1 MITVSAQ
8 PVGMAQLRNWCVG
21 EGVDPVK
28 AVLVK
33 DVPPGTEV
41 GLIEATLQTVKA
53 LGRVR
58 VRGRMYD
65 PQSQSLDVLCECREN
80 VNVAAIPL
88 DVTPEGS
95 ARTWRL
101 FGFSEQ
107 EEDPEAQAAGD
118 GQNVPLPDS
127 SLLSPLQASSPEAI
141 IRAVGDIL
149 QMTSK
154 PTHGDNSLYR
164 RLRTFSGIVPT
175 PPGEEQ
181 LENWVEQARLMIEE
195 YDRPE
200 REKKMRIMESVKG
213 PALEIL
219 QAVRFNNPSATSMD
233 YINILETTFGNLE
246 SGEELYFAFRMLCQ
260 HPNEKLSE
268 FLRRLEKVL
277 NKAIQKGGLQSSV
290 ADKARLDQLIK
301 GAIRSDIMI
310 LKLGLRNHRD
320 SPPTFLELLNEIRRE
335 EEHEASRRRLH
346 PPKAVYAKSATVTSD
361 TELKDLT
368 AEIHQLR
375 AQVCELSTP
384 DAMSSHH
391 STTST
396 LLSATPAAE
405 NSEDQNVQALKKE
418 VVKLRKQLSVM
429 SVKPKYSPVTEP
441 VPHETQSRSWQQR
454 PSAARDTSAFFC
466 YRCGEDGHFANEC
479 VSPENYPK
487 VIQKL
492 LQAHRKSKQSDS
504 PSHKSNNETRTKTKN
519 ARVKRSSVKVQTHSL
534 PEGLVGPPSTAQV
547 RINGNPCTA
556 LMDSGSQVTIIFDS
570 WYAKHLSHIQL
581 NAVTGLAIWGLSE
594 TESSYPYKGYIQV
607 EMELPKGPRSNKVK
621 SVPVLAL
628 VCPDP
633 RCSETI
639 PVLIGTNVRGVQP
652 FKSRTKREDTENVH
666 SVKIQAQERNHL
678 SFPAVTTT
686 KDNKD
691 LPVAEVKWSGPGPL
705 SISPGSEYVAIC
717 KVKKKQDIGD
727 SILVLERAHSI
738 ALPPSVL
745 VQPTVLFSKML
756 DPNNFL
762 VLLRNESLKQ
772 TAIPI
777 GTVIA
782 HLHVADIVTDAPNSK
797 VESVPA
803 MDPSLF
809 DFSESPVSKE
819 WKERLSQKLAQHSH
833 VFSTEEWDVGLA
845 KGVEHHIPLNDNTPF
860 RERSRR
866 IAPAD
871 LDDLR
876 RHLQGLLAAGII
888 KESRSPYA
896 SPIVLARK
904 KNGQLRMC
912 IDYRTLNRRTIPDQ
926 YTVPRIDDTLDC
938 LSGSKWFSVLD
949 LRSGYYQIPM
959 AEEDKEK
966 TAFICPLGF
975 FQFERMP
982 QGITGAPATFQ
993 RLMEKAVGD
1002 MHMLEVVVYLDDLIV
1017 FGKTLEEHEQ
1027 RLLKVITRLEEAGLK
1042 LSLDKCQFCRSQV
1055 TYVGH
1060 IVSEHGIA
1068 TDPAKIEAVTRWKR
1082 PTDLPSLQSFLGFC
1096 GYYRKFIK
1104 NYSIIVRPLTEL
1116 CKGYPPTQKKQKST
1130 SSSDKTYY
1138 KVKEPF
1144 GDRWDQSCSEAFQK
1158 IIHCLT
1164 NTPVLAFSDPTKP
1177 YILHIDA
1184 SFHGLGAVLNQE
1196 YPEGLRPVA
1205 FASRKLSA
1213 SEKNYPVHQLEFLA
1227 LKWAVV
1233 DKFHDY
1239 LYGAQFTVRTDNNPL
1254 TYILTTAK
1262 LNATG
1267 HRWLSALA
1275 TYHFT
1280 LQYRPGSSNIDADA
1294 LSRNPL
1300 PVTEEGWQSI
1310 PTESVQAL
1318 CKQIKCHEI
1327 AAEPTTIAESLGV
1340 SPDGIP
1346 ACFAY
1351 PVRLDLGFLSQLSH
1365 KDLVT
1370 AQDIDSTIAPVKQSL
1385 RGGPS
1390 VNSLD
1395 NPTSVLLNKEASK
1408 LFIQNN
1414 LLYRK
1419 VEKNGTEVKQLVL
1432 PREYVPMVLRSL
1444 HDESGHLGIDKTL
1457 DLIRNRFYWPKM
1469 GVEVEQYLK
1478 NCGRCIT
1485 RKALPQRAAPLNQI
1499 TSQGPLDLVCID
1511 FLSLEPDS
1519 QGFANILVVTDHF
1532 TRYAQAFPAKDQK
1545 ATTVAKILCERYFV
1559 HYGLPAR
1566 IHSDQGRDFESKLIK
1581 DLLMMLGI
1589 RKSRT
1594 SPYHPQGDPQPERF
1608 NRTLLSMLGTLDPKQ
1623 KQRWSQ
1629 KISQLVHAYNCSQND
1644 ATGYSPYLLM
1654 FGREARLPVDI
1665 CFGVAEDNQTTK
1677 SYHQYVAKLKKDLQR
1692 AYSLATEAS
1701 DKNHQRNKKAH
1712 DKHVKEQV
1720 LDKGDRVLL
1729 RNFGVTGKHKLKCKW
1744 RSSPYI
1750 VIEKL
1755 PNLPVYKIKPE
1766 RGMGA
1771 EKTIHRNHLLPIGY
1785 LVRIAGDEN
1794 EVGLQQRPAS
1804 RALRQKTKELVRT
1817 TNHDEDVSSES
1828 EYEEVYLPGPVEFD
1842 WDKVLTRP
1850 ELSTKQSKAIVT
1862 EPESQVQD
1870 LPEIEPV
1877 VNDLPNLPPNADPEV
1892 NVLEDGADFYP
1903 DTQAEIEPF
1912 ERPKRV
1918 TRPVVKLSYDELGK
1932 PCEYPVTVLSHGV
1945 LVGSGL
1951 YRDGRSSLCQTLWCH
1966 PMALCFTCSNLAST
1980 LDFKTIRV
1988 L

>member
-1 MITVSAQ
+1 M
-8 PVGMAQLRNWCVG
+8 
-21 EGVDPVK
+21 K
-28 AVLVK
+28 ALLVK
-33 DVPPGTEV
+33 DVPPETEV
-41 GLIEATLQTVKA
+41 GFIEETLQTVKA
-53 LGRVR
+53 LGRVK

-65 PQSQSLDVLCECREN
+65 PQSQSLTVLCECREK
-80 VNVAAIPL
+80 VNTKAIPL
-88 DVTPEGS
+88 DVVPEGF
-95 ARTWRL
+95 AMTWRI
-101 FGFSEQ
+101 FGPSER
-107 EEDPEAQAAGD
+107 EEEPQAQAAGD
-118 GQNVPLPDS
+118 GHNVPLPDS
-127 SLLSPLQASSPEAI
+127 SFFSPFQASTPEAI
-141 IRAVGDIL
+141 IRAVGDVL

-154 PTHGDNSLYR
+154 HTHGDNNLFR
-164 RLRTFSGIVPT
+164 RLRTFSGVMPT

-219 QAVRFNNPSATSMD
+219 QAVRFNNPSASSMD
-233 YINILETTFGNLE
+233 YIDILETTFGNPE

-268 FLRRLEKVL
+268 FLRRLERVL
-277 NKAIQKGGLQSSV
+277 NKVVQKGGLQSSA

-310 LKLGLRNHRD
+310 LNLRLRDRRD
-320 SPPTFLELLNEIRRE
+320 SPPTFLELLNEIRLE
-335 EEHEASRRRLH
+335 EEHEVSRRRLH

-361 TELKDLT
+361 IELKDLK

-375 AQVCELSTP
+375 AQVSELSAPT
-384 DAMSSHH
+384 AMSSHL
-391 STTST
+391 STST
-396 LLSATPAAE
+396 LFSVTPTAE
-405 NSEDQNVQALKKE
+405 NPEDKNVQALKKE
-418 VVKLRKQLSVM
+418 VVKLRKQVSVM
-429 SVKPKYSPVTEP
+429 SVKPKYSSATEP
-441 VPHETQSRSWQQR
+441 CPQETQSRSWQPR
-454 PSAARDTSAFFC
+454 PSTARDPIDFFC
-466 YRCGEDGHFANEC
+466 YRCGEDGHFANKC
-479 VSPENYPK
+479 ASPENYPK

-492 LQAHRKSKQSDS
+492 LQAQRKSKQNRKSD
-504 PSHKSNNETRTKTKN
+504 NEARTKTTN
-519 ARVKRSSVKVQTHSL
+519 ASVKRSSVNVQTNSL

-581 NAVTGLAIWGLSE
+581 NSVTGLAIWGLSE
-594 TESSYPYKGYIQV
+594 SESSYPYKGYIQI
-607 EMELPKGPRSNKVK
+607 ELELPQKPKSNKVK

-652 FKSRTKREDTENVH
+652 FKSQPKKKEDLENVN
-666 SVKIQAQERNHL
+666 SVKIQVQEKKHL
-678 SFPAVTTT
+678 PVYVGMSI
-686 KDNKD
+686 KGNKD
-691 LPVAEVKWSGPGPL
+691 VPVAEVKWSGPGPL
-705 SISPGSEYVAIC
+705 SIPPGTEYVAIC
-717 KVKKKQDIGD
+717 KVKEKQDIGD
-727 SILVLERAHSI
+727 SILIIERAHSP

-772 TAIPI
+772 TAIPT

-782 HLHVADIVTDAPNSK
+782 HLHIADVVTDVPNPK
-797 VESVPA
+797 AESVPA

-809 DFSESPVSKE
+809 DFSESPISKE
-819 WKERLSQKLAQHSH
+819 WKERLSQKLAKHSH
-833 VFSTEEWDVGLA
+833 VFSIEEWDVGLA
-845 KGVEHHIPLNDNTPF
+845 KGVEHHIRLNDNTPF

-926 YTVPRIDDTLDC
+926 YTVPRIDDALDC

-959 AEEDKEK
+959 ADEDKEK

-1002 MHMLEVVVYLDDLIV
+1002 MHMLEVIVYLDDLIV
-1017 FGKTLEEHEQ
+1017 FGKTLGEHEQ

-1068 TDPAKIEAVTRWKR
+1068 TDPDKVEAVTRWKQ

-1096 GYYRKFIK
+1096 GYYRRFIK

-1116 CKGYPPTQKKQKST
+1116 CKGYPPTQKKRKPT

-1138 KVKEPF
+1138 KVSEPF
-1144 GDRWDQSCSEAFQK
+1144 GDRWDQSCSEAFQM

-1164 NTPVLAFSDPTKP
+1164 SAPVLAFSDPTKP

-1275 TYHFT
+1275 TYNFT

-1300 PVTEEGWQSI
+1300 PTTEEVWQTI

-1318 CKQIKCHEI
+1318 CKQIKCRETPT
-1327 AAEPTTIAESLGV
+1327 EPITIAESLGV

-1346 ACFAY
+1346 ECFAS
-1351 PVRLDLGFLSQLSH
+1351 PVRLDLGSLSQLSH

-1370 AQDIDSTIAPVKQSL
+1370 AQDVDSTIAPVKQSL
-1385 RGGPS
+1385 RGGLSFTSP
-1390 VNSLD
+1390 D
-1395 NPTSVLLNKEASK
+1395 NPTSVLLHKEASK

-1419 VEKNGTEVKQLVL
+1419 VEKNGSEVKQLVL
-1432 PREYVPMVLRSL
+1432 PREYVPMVLKSL
-1444 HDESGHLGIDKTL
+1444 HDESGHLGMDKTIE
-1457 DLIRNRFYWPKM
+1457 LIRNRFYWPKM
-1469 GVEVEQYLK
+1469 GVEVEQYIK

-1485 RKALPQRAAPLNQI
+1485 RKALPQRAAPLKQI

-1545 ATTVAKILCERYFV
+1545 AATVAKILCERYFV

-1566 IHSDQGRDFESKLIK
+1566 IHSDQGRDFESKLIQ

-1594 SPYHPQGDPQPERF
+1594 TPYHPQGDPQPERF

-1623 KQRWSQ
+1623 KQKWSQ

-1665 CFGVAEDNQTTK
+1665 CFGVTEDDQKTK
-1677 SYHQYVAKLKKDLQR
+1677 SWHQYVVKLKKDLQR
-1692 AYSLATEAS
+1692 AYSLATESS

-1712 DKHVKEQV
+1712 DRHVKEQV

-1729 RNFGVTGKHKLKCKW
+1729 RNFGVTGKQKLKCKW

-1750 VIEKL
+1750 VMEKL

-1785 LVRIAGDEN
+1785 LVRIPVDER
-1794 EVGLQQRPAS
+1794 EVGPQQRLVT
-1804 RALRQKTKELVRT
+1804 RAFQQKTKELVQT
-1817 TNHDEDVSSES
+1817 NNHDEDVSSEL
-1828 EYEEVYLPGPVEFD
+1828 EYDEVYPQSPVEVD
-1842 WDKVLTRP
+1842 WDKLLTCP
-1850 ELSTKQSKAIVT
+1850 ELSTKQSKPTVI
-1862 EPESQVQD
+1862 EPERQAQD
-1870 LPEIEPV
+1870 PAEIEPV
-1877 VNDLPNLPPNADPEV
+1877 VSDLPNLPLNADPEI
-1892 NVLEDGADFYP
+1892 NVLEEGAAVNPYP
-1903 DTQAEIEPF
+1903 DTQAGIEQV

-1932 PCEYPVTVLSHGV
+1932 PSDSPVTVLSHGV

-1951 YRDGRSSLCQTLWCH
+1951 YGDSRSSQCQTLWCH

>member
-1 MITVSAQ
+1 
-8 PVGMAQLRNWCVG
+8 MAQLKNWCIG
-21 EGVDPVK
+21 EGMDPVK
-28 AVLVK
+28 ALLVK
-33 DVPPGTEV
+33 DVPPETEV
-41 GLIEATLQTVKA
+41 GFIEDTLQTIKA
-53 LGRVR
+53 LGRVK

-65 PQSQSLDVLCECREN
+65 SQSQSLTVLCECREK
-80 VNVAAIPL
+80 VNADAIPL
-88 DVTPEGS
+88 DVVPEGFTT
-95 ARTWRL
+95 TWRI
-101 FGFSEQ
+101 FGPSKQ
-107 EEDPEAQAAGD
+107 DEEPQAPPTCD

-127 SLLSPLQASSPEAI
+127 SVFSPLQGSTPEAI
-141 IRAVGDIL
+141 IRAVVDVL

-154 PTHGDNSLYR
+154 PTQGNNLYR
-164 RLRTFSGIVPT
+164 RLRTFSGVMPT
-175 PPGEEQ
+175 PQGEEQ
-181 LENWVEQARLMIEE
+181 LENWVEQARLMNEE
-195 YDRPE
+195 CDCPE
-200 REKKMRIMESVKG
+200 PEKKMRIMESVKG

-233 YINILETTFGNLE
+233 YIDILETTFGNPE

-260 HPNEKLSE
+260 HHNEKLSE
-268 FLRRLEKVL
+268 FLRRLERVL
-277 NKAIQKGGLQSSV
+277 NKVVQKGGLQSSA

-301 GAIRSDIMI
+301 GATKSDIMI
-310 LKLGLRNHRD
+310 LNLGLRYRRD
-320 SPPTFLELLNEIRRE
+320 SPPTFLELMNEIRLE
-335 EEHEASRRRLH
+335 EEHEAARCRLY

-361 TELKDLT
+361 TELNDLK
-368 AEIHQLR
+368 AEIRQLR
-375 AQVCELSTP
+375 AQVSELSTSS
-384 DAMSSHH
+384 AMSRHLS
-391 STTST
+391 TST
-396 LLSATPAAE
+396 LLPVNVAAE
-405 NSEDQNVQALKKE
+405 NAEDKNVQALKKE
-418 VVKLRKQLSVM
+418 VVKLQKQISVM
-429 SVKPKYSPVTEP
+429 SVKPKCSPATEP
-441 VPHETQSRSWQQR
+441 CLQETQSRPWPQR
-454 PSAARDTSAFFC
+454 PLTVRDPSDFFC
-466 YRCGEDGHFANEC
+466 YRCGEDGHYANKC
-479 VSPENYPK
+479 ASPDNYPK

-492 LQAHRKSKQSDS
+492 LQAQRKSKQNRKSD
-504 PSHKSNNETRTKTKN
+504 NEARTQTTN
-519 ARVKRSSVKVQTHSL
+519 ASVKRSAVYVQTNSL

-581 NAVTGLAIWGLSE
+581 NSVTGLAIWGLSE
-594 TESSYPYKGYIQV
+594 SESSYPYKGYIQV
-607 EMELPKGPRSNKVK
+607 ELELPQKSKSNKVK
-621 SVPVLAL
+621 SVPILAL

-639 PVLIGTNVRGVQP
+639 PVLIGTNVKGVQP
-652 FKSRTKREDTENVH
+652 FKSRAEKRELENVH
-666 SVKIQAQERNHL
+666 SDKIQVQEKNH
-678 SFPAVTTT
+678 SPVHAGMTI
-686 KDNKD
+686 KCNKD

-705 SISPGSEYVAIC
+705 SIPPGTEYVASC
-717 KVKKKQDIGD
+717 KVKEKQDIGD
-727 SILVLERAHSI
+727 SILIIERAHSP

-756 DPNNFL
+756 DTNNFL

-772 TAIPI
+772 TAIPM

-782 HLHVADIVTDAPNSK
+782 HLHVADMVTDAPNPK
-797 VESVPA
+797 VESVLT

-809 DFSESPVSKE
+809 DFSESPIDKE
-819 WKERLSQKLAQHSH
+819 WKERLR
-833 VFSTEEWDVGLA
+833 
-845 KGVEHHIPLNDNTPF
+845 VEHHIRLNDNTPF

-912 IDYRTLNRRTIPDQ
+912 IDYRTLNRRTTPDQ
-926 YTVPRIDDTLDC
+926 YTVPRIDDALDC

-1002 MHMLEVVVYLDDLIV
+1002 MHMLEVIVYLDDLIV

-1027 RLLKVITRLEEAGLK
+1027 RLLKVIARLEEAGLK

-1060 IVSEHGIA
+1060 IVSENGIA
-1068 TDPAKIEAVTRWKR
+1068 TDPDKVEAVTRWKQ

-1096 GYYRKFIK
+1096 GYYRRFIK

-1116 CKGYPPTQKKQKST
+1116 CKGYPPTQKNRKSA
-1130 SSSDKTYY
+1130 SSSDKSYY
-1138 KVKEPF
+1138 KVNEPF

-1164 NTPVLAFSDPTKP
+1164 NAPVLAFSDPTKP

-1300 PVTEEGWQSI
+1300 PTTEDGWQSV

-1318 CKQIKCHEI
+1318 CKQIKCCEMLK
-1327 AAEPTTIAESLGV
+1327 ESTTIAESLGV

-1346 ACFAY
+1346 ECFAF
-1351 PVRLDLGFLSQLSH
+1351 PVRLDLGSLSQLSH
-1365 KDLVT
+1365 KDLVN
-1370 AQDIDSTIAPVKQSL
+1370 AQDVDSTIAPVKQSL

-1390 VNSLD
+1390 VTSFD
-1395 NPTSVLLNKEASK
+1395 NPNAALLNKEASK

-1414 LLYRK
+1414 LLYRR
-1419 VEKNGTEVKQLVL
+1419 VEKHGNVVKQLVL
-1432 PREYVPMVLRSL
+1432 PREYVSMVLRSL
-1444 HDESGHLGIDKTL
+1444 HDESGHLGMDKTIE
-1457 DLIRNRFYWPKM
+1457 LIRQRFYWPKM
-1469 GVEVEQYLK
+1469 GVEVEQYIK

-1485 RKALPQRAAPLNQI
+1485 RKALPQRAAPLKQI

-1545 ATTVAKILCERYFV
+1545 AVTVAKILCERYFV

-1566 IHSDQGRDFESKLIK
+1566 IHSDQGRDFESKLIQ

-1608 NRTLLSMLGTLDPKQ
+1608 NRTLLSMLGTLDLKQ
-1623 KQRWSQ
+1623 KQKWSQ

-1665 CFGVAEDNQTTK
+1665 RFGVTEDNQKTK
-1677 SYHQYVAKLKKDLQR
+1677 SYPQYVAKLKQDLQR
-1692 AYSLATEAS
+1692 AYSLATESS
-1701 DKNHQRNKKAH
+1701 DKNHQRNKAAH

-1729 RNFGVTGKHKLKCKW
+1729 RNFGVKGKHKLKCKW
-1744 RSSPYI
+1744 RSSPY
-1750 VIEKL
+1750 VVVEKL

-1785 LVRIAGDEN
+1785 LVRLPVDER
-1794 EVGLQQRPAS
+1794 EVGPLQRPRT
-1804 RALRQKTKELVRT
+1804 RAFQQNT
-1817 TNHDEDVSSES
+1817 TEPVQTNNHDEDVYSEL
-1828 EYEEVYLPGPVEFD
+1828 EYSEVYLPRPVELE
-1842 WDKVLTRP
+1842 WDKLLTCP
-1850 ELSTKQSKAIVT
+1850 ELSTKQPQSFVT
-1862 EPESQVQD
+1862 EPERQVQCTT
-1870 LPEIEPV
+1870 EIEPEA
-1877 VNDLPNLPPNADPEV
+1877 NDLSNLPLHADLEVDVIEEEADVNADM
-1892 NVLEDGADFYP
+1892 DI
-1903 DTQAEIEPF
+1903 QAESEKV
-1912 ERPKRV
+1912 ERSKRV
-1918 TRPVVKLSYDELGK
+1918 IRPVVKLSYDELGK
-1932 PCEYPVTVLSHGV
+1932 PCDYPVTVLSHGV

-1951 YRDGRSSLCQTLWCH
+1951 YGDSRSSLCQTFWCH
-1966 PMALCFTCSNLAST
+1966 PMALCFTCSNLVST
-1980 LDFKTIRV
+1980 LDIKTIRV

>member
-1 MITVSAQ
+1 M
-8 PVGMAQLRNWCVG
+8 
-21 EGVDPVK
+21 
-28 AVLVK
+28 
-33 DVPPGTEV
+33 
-41 GLIEATLQTVKA
+41 
-53 LGRVR
+53 
-58 VRGRMYD
+58 
-65 PQSQSLDVLCECREN
+65 
-80 VNVAAIPL
+80 
-88 DVTPEGS
+88 
-95 ARTWRL
+95 
-101 FGFSEQ
+101 
-107 EEDPEAQAAGD
+107 
-118 GQNVPLPDS
+118 
-127 SLLSPLQASSPEAI
+127 
-141 IRAVGDIL
+141 
-149 QMTSK
+149 
-154 PTHGDNSLYR
+154 
-164 RLRTFSGIVPT
+164 PT
-175 PPGEEQ
+175 PQGEEP
-181 LENWVEQARLMIEE
+181 LENWVEQARLMNEE

-200 REKKMRIMESVKG
+200 KEKKMRIMESVKG

-233 YINILETTFGNLE
+233 YIDILETTFGNPE

-268 FLRRLEKVL
+268 FLRRLERVL
-277 NKAIQKGGLQSSV
+277 NKVVQKGGLQSSA

-310 LKLGLRNHRD
+310 LNLGLRDRRD
-320 SPPTFLELLNEIRRE
+320 SPPTFLELMNEIRLE

-346 PPKAVYAKSATVTSD
+346 PPKAIYAKSATVTSD
-361 TELKDLT
+361 PELNDLK

-375 AQVCELSTP
+375 ALVSELSTP
-384 DAMSSHH
+384 AAMSSRLP
-391 STTST
+391 TST
-396 LLSATPAAE
+396 LLSVTPAAE
-405 NSEDQNVQALKKE
+405 NAEDKNVQALKKE
-418 VVKLRKQLSVM
+418 VVKLRKQVSVM
-429 SVKPKYSPVTEP
+429 SVKPKYSPATEP
-441 VPHETQSRSWQQR
+441 CPQETQSRPWQQR
-454 PSAARDTSAFFC
+454 PSTPRDPSDFFC
-466 YRCGEDGHFANEC
+466 YRCGEDGHFANKC
-479 VSPENYPK
+479 ASPENYPK

-492 LQAHRKSKQSDS
+492 LQAQRKSKHNRKSD
-504 PSHKSNNETRTKTKN
+504 NETRTPTTN
-519 ARVKRSSVKVQTHSL
+519 ASVKRSAVNVQTNSL

-581 NAVTGLAIWGLSE
+581 NSVTGLAIWGLSE
-594 TESSYPYKGYIQV
+594 SESSYPYKGYIQV
-607 EMELPKGPRSNKVK
+607 ELELPQKSKSNTVK
-621 SVPVLAL
+621 SVPILAL

-633 RCSETI
+633 RCSDTI

-652 FKSRTKREDTENVH
+652 FKSRAKKGDLETVN
-666 SVKIQAQERNHL
+666 SVKIQVQEKKHSTVHAGINAKCN
-678 SFPAVTTT
+678 P
-686 KDNKD
+686 D
-691 LPVAEVKWSGPGPL
+691 LPVAEVKWSGPGSL
-705 SISPGSEYVAIC
+705 SIPPGTEYVAIC
-717 KVKKKQDIGD
+717 KVKEKQDIGD
-727 SILVLERAHSI
+727 SILIIERAHSP

-782 HLHVADIVTDAPNSK
+782 HLHVVDMVTDAPNPK

-809 DFSESPVSKE
+809 DFSESPIGKE
-819 WKERLSQKLAQHSH
+819 WKERLSQKLAEHSQ
-833 VFSTEEWDVGLA
+833 VFSIEEWDVGLA
-845 KGVEHHIPLNDNTPF
+845 KGVEHNIHLNDNTPF
-860 RERSRR
+860 RERSRC

-876 RHLQGLLAAGII
+876 RHLQGLLVAGII

-912 IDYRTLNRRTIPDQ
+912 IDYRTLNRRTTPDQ
-926 YTVPRIDDTLDC
+926 YTVPRIDDALDC

-966 TAFICPLGF
+966 NAFICPLGF

-1002 MHMLEVVVYLDDLIV
+1002 MHLLEVIVYLDDLIV

-1027 RLLKVITRLEEAGLK
+1027 RLFKVIARLEEAGLK
-1042 LSLDKCQFCRSQV
+1042 LSLDKCQFCRAQV

-1060 IVSEHGIA
+1060 IVSENGIA
-1068 TDPAKIEAVTRWKR
+1068 TDPDKVEAVTRWKQ
-1082 PTDLPSLQSFLGFC
+1082 PTDLPSLRSFLGFC
-1096 GYYRKFIK
+1096 GYYRRFIK
-1104 NYSIIVRPLTEL
+1104 NYSLIVRPLTEL
-1116 CKGYPPTQKKQKST
+1116 CKGYPPTQKHRKFV

-1138 KVKEPF
+1138 KVNEPF

-1164 NTPVLAFSDPTKP
+1164 NAPVLAFSDPTKS
-1177 YILHIDA
+1177 YVLHIDA

-1254 TYILTTAK
+1254 TYILMTAK

-1280 LQYRPGSSNIDADA
+1280 LQYRAGSSNIDADA

-1300 PVTEEGWQSI
+1300 PTTEEGWQSV

-1318 CKQIKCHEI
+1318 CKQIKCHETLT
-1327 AAEPTTIAESLGV
+1327 ESTTIAESLGV

-1346 ACFAY
+1346 ECFAF
-1351 PVRLDLGFLSQLSH
+1351 PVRLDLGSLSQLSH

-1370 AQDIDSTIAPVKQSL
+1370 AQDVDSTIAPVKQSL

-1390 VNSLD
+1390 FTSPD

-1419 VEKNGTEVKQLVL
+1419 VEKHGNTVNQLVL

-1444 HDESGHLGIDKTL
+1444 HDESGHLGMDKTIE
-1457 DLIRNRFYWPKM
+1457 LIRQRFYWPKM
-1469 GVEVEQYLK
+1469 GVEVEQYIK

-1485 RKALPQRAAPLNQI
+1485 RKALPQRAAPLKQI

-1519 QGFANILVVTDHF
+1519 QGYANILVVTDHF

-1545 ATTVAKILCERYFV
+1545 AVTVAKILCERYFV

-1566 IHSDQGRDFESKLIK
+1566 IHSDQGRDFESKLIQ

-1594 SPYHPQGDPQPERF
+1594 TPYHPQGDPQPERF

-1623 KQRWSQ
+1623 KQKWSQ

-1665 CFGVAEDNQTTK
+1665 CFGVTEDNQKTK
-1677 SYHQYVAKLKKDLQR
+1677 SYLQYVAKLKQDLQR
-1692 AYSLATEAS
+1692 AYSLATESS
-1701 DKNHQRNKKAH
+1701 DKNHQRNKKTH
-1712 DKHVKEQV
+1712 DKHVKEQA

-1729 RNFGVTGKHKLKCKW
+1729 RNLGVTGKHKLKCKW

-1750 VIEKL
+1750 VMEKL

-1785 LVRIAGDEN
+1785 LVRLPVDEK
-1794 EVGLQQRPAS
+1794 EVGSQHRPVTRAFQQN
-1804 RALRQKTKELVRT
+1804 TKEPVQT
-1817 TNHDEDVSSES
+1817 NNHDEDVFSEL
-1828 EYEEVYLPGPVEFD
+1828 EYDEVYLPRSVELD
-1842 WDKVLTRP
+1842 WDKLLTGP
-1850 ELSTKQSKAIVT
+1850 ELSTKQSEPILT
-1862 EPESQVQD
+1862 EPERQAQD
-1870 LPEIEPV
+1870 PAELEPV
-1877 VNDLPNLPPNADPEV
+1877 VNDLPNLPLHADPEV
-1892 NVLEDGADFYP
+1892 DVLEEGADVNSYS
-1903 DTQAEIEPF
+1903 DTQAESEQVKHS
-1912 ERPKRV
+1912 KRV

-1932 PCEYPVTVLSHGV
+1932 PCEYPVTVLSYGV

-1951 YRDGRSSLCQTLWCH
+1951 YGDSRSNLCRTFWCH
-1966 PMALCFTCSNLAST
+1966 PMALCFTCSNLVST
-1980 LDFKTIRV
+1980 LKTIRV